1 MSDHA
6 RGESLQEEDDE
17 DNEDNDEKRETQF
30 AKRET

>member
-1 MSDHA
+1 MSDHT